1 MEIPEG
7 ETEENEEDTIIR
19 KNSSELSRN
28 DERHKS
34 SDPGNTTVLK
44 QNTQKELNTQ
54 IDHCKISEHERA
66 LRSNPQKNTEYHKI
80 MAIRLKSDFLAIIR
94 GVRSRWENFFTMISL
109 ELSV

>member
-7 ETEENEEDTIIR
+7 ETEEHEDDTIIR

-34 SDPGNTTVLK
+34 SDSENTTVLK

-54 IDHCKISEHERA
+54 IYYFKISEH
-66 LRSNPQKNTEYHKI
+66 
-80 MAIRLKSDFLAIIR
+80 
-94 GVRSRWENFFTMISL
+94 
-109 ELSV
+109 